1 MKNFRKT
8 LLLSGDIIALFL
20 SFFISLRLGY
30 LSDFN
35 TSIYQTHIGPF
46 FIIYFIWIVVIFAF
60 GLYETENIRPTIA
73 SFKNIGLSFSV
84 FFFLSLSIF
93 YLFPI
98 FGISPKSNLL
108 INVFVFGVIFILW
121 RRFFFNLFSKNFK
134 RGLIIIGEN
143 EASLKLSKEMSK
155 NPHMGYNFVG
165 FANSLKDAIGK
176 KDFSIIVLANKQNF
190 NSEDIQYIFS
200 NKIELLDIVSAYEKI
215 LFKVPV
221 EFIDEIWFLNNIKNS
236 NKKIYSSVK
245 RFFELILSV
254 LILIIC
260 TPFLLLSAIAIKL
273 EDGRKVIFKQVRFG
287 ENNKAFNLYKLQ
299 TYVEGAEKNGAEWS
313 QNKDSRITPIGKIL
327 RKTHLDETPQ
337 IWNILKGDLALIG
350 PRPERPEFIDIL
362 NKEIPHFKLR
372 HIIKPGITGWAQI
385 KFKYANNLED
395 YREKFEYDMYY
406 IKNRNLLMDLGILI
420 RTVQKIF
427 N

>member
-1 MKNFRKT
+1 M
-8 LLLSGDIIALFL
+8 
-20 SFFISLRLGY
+20 Y
-30 LSDFN
+30 
-35 TSIYQTHIGPF
+35 
-46 FIIYFIWIVVIFAF
+46 AF

-73 SFKNIGLSFSV
+73 SFKNIGLSFSIL
-84 FFFLSLSIF
+84 FLISLSIF

-108 INVFVFGVIFILW
+108 INVFVFGIIFILW
-121 RRFFFNLFSKNFK
+121 RRFFFGLFSKKFK
-134 RGLIIIGEN
+134 RSLIILGEN
-143 EASLKLSKEMSK
+143 EASLKLVKEMSK
-155 NPHMGYNFVG
+155 NPHMGYSFVG
-165 FANSLKDAIGK
+165 FADSLKDIAGK
-176 KDFSIIVLANKQNF
+176 KDFSIIVVASKQNF
-190 NSEDIQYIFS
+190 NSEDIEYIFS
-200 NKIELLDIVSAYEKI
+200 NKIELLNIVSAYEKI

-221 EFIDEIWFLNNIKNS
+221 EFIDEVWFLNNIKNS
-236 NKKIYSSVK
+236 NKKMYSLVK
-245 RFFELILSV
+245 RFFELILSI

-273 EDGRKVIFKQVRFG
+273 EDGRKIIFKQVRFS
-287 ENNKAFNLYKLQ
+287 ENNKAFDLYKLQ
-299 TYVEGAEKNGAEWS
+299 TYVEGAEKDGAEWS
-313 QNKDSRITPIGKIL
+313 QKKDSRITPVGSFL

-350 PRPERPEFIDIL
+350 PRPERPEFIDLL

-385 KFKYANNLED
+385 KFKYANNIED

-420 RTVQKIF
+420 RTIQKIF